1 MQCAH
6 VPCSTDRDNSSFS
19 PSQGWRRFWL
29 SNLDIGN
36 GGILQRPA
44 ADYEAL
50 SAEAKQRRQQLREGK
65 E

>member
-1 MQCAH
+1 MLG
-6 VPCSTDRDNSSFS
+6 SSRQFL
-19 PSQGWRRFWL
+19 PLPPPQGWRRFWL

-50 SAEAKQRRQQLREGK
+50 SAEAKQRRQQQQEGQ